1 MSTAVAVDE
10 ADSPPTNL
18 KERLMESNLH
28 TPSVA
33 EGRETHELIG
43 SDKVEGT
50 AVYRS
55 NGEKVGSIA
64 RVMIGKKS
72 GKVGY
77 AVMSFG
83 GFLGIGEDYY
93 PLPWSLLTYNPR
105 LGGYEVNI
113 TDAQLKSAPKFT
125 THENWDWQTR
135 GRSIDDYYKT
145 QRDWMM

>member
-1 MSTAVAVDE
+1 MT
-10 ADSPPTNL
+10 TNL
-18 KERLMESNLH
+18 QTSSAME
-28 TPSVA
+28 T
-33 EGRETHELIG
+33 RETHELIG

-55 NGEKVGSIA
+55 NGEKIGSIA
-64 RVMIGKKS
+64 RVMIGKRS

-93 PLPWSLLTYNPR
+93 PLPWSLLTYNPG

-113 TDAQLKSAPKFT
+113 TDAQLQRAPKFT

-135 GRSIDDYYKT
+135 GRSVDEYYKT
-145 QRDWMM
+145 QPNWMM

>member
-1 MSTAVAVDE
+1 MT
-10 ADSPPTNL
+10 
-18 KERLMESNLH
+18 MESNLH
-28 TPSVA
+28 TSEPL
-33 EGRETHELIG
+33 EGRETNALIG

-55 NGEKVGSIA
+55 NGDKIGQIA
-64 RVMIGKKS
+64 RVMIGKQS

-113 TDAQLKSAPKFT
+113 TDAQLKGAPKFT
-125 THENWDWQTR
+125 THENWDWAN
-135 GRSIDDYYKT
+135 RSRAIDDYYKV
-145 QRDWMM
+145 QPGWMM